1 MKKTMKILSG
11 LTVVVAAVVAVL
23 GVLGIIDVETALGA
37 GSMLAVAPVATFEG
51 AKEGDTHTG
60 SQPFMTTE
68 PVGGNISS
76 LAPEDKPAH
85 NTTTVS
91 QKLSKIQP
99 SNTPIDTF
107 LRNIGSGKTNSDV
120 FEFYSIVSRGVKAV
134 VESAT
139 SSGTTPQQDTI
150 VQLKLSSGAHCL
162 SLDGDLVVPS
172 FEVTYDTSGVGSAE
186 RIQQGASFAM
196 RPLVLH
202 ITGIDYGNSTIK
214 VVGVNATCPTGE
226 EFSNVEVF
234 RMASAKD
241 QDAAISNDPMATP
254 TKDSNYCQ
262 RNIATVSE
270 NAYQALQDKEVEY
283 GIAEFKEQA
292 LLDFRYQAEI
302 SSIFGSKYHK
312 NNGELIDPTTQKRKL
327 HMRGLLDFNIPHIT
341 RSEKETVEEFLNK
354 AMQTSFSNNNGS
366 EKRLFL
372 YGPDVA
378 TELANS
384 GAFQKQLEAG
394 KTEVKWGI
402 TWKVIETNFGTLMGI
417 MHNALGL
424 VGFGKAALIIDPAN
438 IRRIEQVPLTMEN
451 LDLKKAGIRNSKDI
465 LLEEAW
471 TLEVTNPTTHALLD
485 FGA

>member
-11 LTVVVAAVVAVL
+11 LAVVVAAVVAVL

-37 GSMLAVAPVATFEG
+37 GSMLAVAPIATFEG

-68 PVGGNISS
+68 PVGGKISS

-107 LRNIGSGKTNSDV
+107 LRNIGSGKTNSDI

-134 VESAT
+134 VGASVTAGETADIT
-139 SSGTTPQQDTI
+139 
-150 VQLKLSSGAHCL
+150 LSSGAHSL
-162 SLDGDLVVPS
+162 SLDGDLLVPS
-172 FEVTYDTSGVGSAE
+172 YEVVGGVAKAISGN
-186 RIQQGASFAM
+186 ASFAV

-202 ITGIDYGNSTIK
+202 IVGIDYANKKIT
-214 VVGVNATCPTGE
+214 VMGVNA
-226 EFSNVEVF
+226 NVPALTVDTELF

-254 TKDSNYCQ
+254 TKDSNFCQ

-302 SSIFGSKYHK
+302 SSIFGAKYSK

-327 HMRGLLDFNIPHIT
+327 HMRGLLDFDIPHIT
-341 RSEKETVEEFLNK
+341 RGEDETVEEFLNK

>member
-1 MKKTMKILSG
+1 MKKTMSILFG
-11 LTVVVAAVVAVL
+11 LTTLAVVVVAVL
-23 GVLGIIDVETALGA
+23 GVLGIVDVETALGA
-37 GSMLAVAPVATFEG
+37 GSMLAVGPVATFEG
-51 AKEGDTHTG
+51 ATAEATHTG

-68 PVGGNISS
+68 PVGGKVSS
-76 LAPEDKPAH
+76 VAPEDKPAH

-99 SNTPIDTF
+99 SLTPIDTF

-134 VESAT
+134 VGDIVTSGESAVI
-139 SSGTTPQQDTI
+139 P
-150 VQLKLSSGAHCL
+150 LSSGAHCL
-162 SLDGDLVVPS
+162 SLDGDLLVPS
-172 FEVTYDTSGVGSAE
+172 WEATGDGGSQKIAE
-186 RIQQGASFAM
+186 SASFAV
-196 RPLVLH
+196 RPVVLH
-202 ITGIDYGNSTIK
+202 ITGIDYARKEITVI
-214 VVGVNATCPTGE
+214 GVNADVPALE
-226 EFSNVEVF
+226 EGTEIF

-254 TKDSNYCQ
+254 TKDANFCQ

-302 SSIFGSKYHK
+302 STIFGSKYYK

-327 HMRGLLDFNIPHIT
+327 HMRGLLDFNIPHLT
-341 RSEKETVEEFLNK
+341 RGASESVEEFLNR
-354 AMQTSFSNNNGS
+354 AMQESFSNNNGS
-366 EKRLFL
+366 EKRLLL

-384 GAFQKQLEAG
+384 GAFQKQMEAG

-451 LDLKKAGIRNSKDI
+451 LDLKKAGIRNSKDV

>member
-1 MKKTMKILSG
+1 MKKTMKILSC

-23 GVLGIIDVETALGA
+23 GVLGIVDIETALGA
-37 GSMLAVAPVATFEG
+37 GAMMAVAPVATFEG

-68 PVGGNISS
+68 PVGGKISS
-76 LAPEDKPAH
+76 VAPEDKPAH

-134 VESAT
+134 VGSTQLSDDVIGGDKGAT
-139 SSGTTPQQDTI
+139 IT
-150 VQLKLSSGAHCL
+150 LSSGVHCL
-162 SLDGDLVVPS
+162 SLDGDLLVPS
-172 FEVTYDTSGVGSAE
+172 YEVVDGVAQ
-186 RIQQGASFAM
+186 RIEGASFAM

-202 ITGIDYGNSTIK
+202 IVGINYASTARTID
-214 VVGVNATCPTGE
+214 VVGVNA
-226 EFSNVEVF
+226 EVPALLQDTELF

-254 TKDSNYCQ
+254 TKDSNFCQ

-292 LLDFRYQAEI
+292 LLDFRYQAEV

-312 NNGELIDPTTQKRKL
+312 NNGELIDPTTNKRKL

-341 RSEKETVEEFLNK
+341 RSGDESVEEFLNK

-424 VGFGKAALIIDPAN
+424 VGYGKAALIIDPAN